1 MHRLPTIAAKL
12 TSASML
18 PMGRETGRLKKC
30 LKTAAALAAL
40 AAVFC
45 VLLAGCG
52 QMQQP
57 QLIGTLTPSPQSSPT
72 ATRTEAL
79 HPTGTLTPSH
89 IFQWE
94 STFTLDLY
102 SQQQSDEI
110 RTTEA
115 AFATEQM
122 AAAQFPTF
130 CSGYSTYNS
139 LSPDKQWL
147 AVDCRDAKK
156 FMIISR
162 DGKFQWSITNQ
173 QILDPYRSI
182 YGQYF
187 EYLYVDGFAPVHWS
201 PDSRNLYFLAA
212 TGPSPSG
219 ACPVLEFHMGCDSEP
234 LYRLDTTSGIW
245 NKFLP
250 YTNEVSFSPTERRLV
265 SVLGLQ
271 KNHVTITTVDLKT
284 GGLFE
289 QRIDGAIAAG
299 YFVWTDDGR
308 RVFFSTMKY
317 PTDTPNAFE
326 YKIFSLDTQDNTLTL
341 LQEYK
346 DSFAIVFPLN
356 VSKDNVLVIASD
368 KRYTREG
375 FSYQFFDL
383 NTNTFIE
390 PTPTP

>member
-1 MHRLPTIAAKL
+1 MKKLPVILLFGLCLASCGQAQPRL
-12 TSASML
+12 TSD
-18 PMGRETGRLKKC
+18 
-30 LKTAAALAAL
+30 
-40 AAVFC
+40 
-45 VLLAGCG
+45 
-52 QMQQP
+52 
-57 QLIGTLTPSPQSSPT
+57 TLTPSPQSI
-72 ATRTEAL
+72 ATVTETKTSRL
-79 HPTGTLTPSH
+79 TGTLTPSP
-89 IFQWE
+89 IFRWE
-94 STFTLDLY
+94 STFTLDLF

-110 RTTEA
+110 KATEA

-130 CSGYSTYNS
+130 CSGTPTYNS

-147 AVDCRDAKK
+147 AVDYREVKK
-156 FMIISR
+156 FMVISR
-162 DGKFQWSITNQ
+162 DGKIQWSISDR
-173 QILDPYRSI
+173 QILEPYRAS

-219 ACPVLEFHMGCDSEP
+219 ACPVLEFHMGCDSET

-245 NKFLP
+245 NQFLP
-250 YTNEVSFSPTERRLV
+250 YTNGVSFSPTERRLV

-289 QRIDGAIAAG
+289 QRIDDAIAAG

-326 YKIFSLDTQDNTLTL
+326 YKVFSLDTQDNTLTL

-346 DSFAIVFPLN
+346 DSFAIVFPL
-356 VSKDNVLVIASD
+356 SWGKDNILVIASD
-368 KRYTREG
+368 RHYTNQG

-383 NTNTFIE
+383 NTNSFIQ